1 MMITLFLKLCI
12 TRLLCM
18 LPIKID
24 NGQREHAKI
33 KLINVDVDGD
43 VTVFL
48 QFKITVMISRA
59 RTVGRVHPGQLPIS
73 VNARAITRDQHVTHP
88 SPQTTVTRLP
98 V

>member
-1 MMITLFLKLCI
+1 MMITLFLELCI

-24 NGQREHAKI
+24 NDQREHAKI
-33 KLINVDVDGD
+33 KLINVDLDSD

-59 RTVGRVHPGQLPIS
+59 RTVERVHPGQLRIS
-73 VNARAITRDQHVTHP
+73 VNARATTRDQHVTHP
-88 SPQTTVTRLP
+88 SP
-98 V
+98 